1 LGLVADTVTAVQTVA
16 VLSLGGTISM
26 TSPRDG
32 GPVVPALGSAELVRA
47 VPGLE
52 ATGVEL
58 VTVDVRR
65 LPGSGITMAVL
76 DEAVRIAAEHVDAGA
91 AGVVV
96 TQGTD
101 TIEETSFALD
111 LRWDRDA
118 PLVVTGAMRHPAMAG
133 ADGPANLL
141 AAVRTAASADARG
154 LGCVVVM
161 ADEIH
166 AARWV
171 RKTHTTGV
179 TAFGSPATGPLGELV
194 EGRAVVNMRPARLPA
209 TPPPVLG
216 DVRVA
221 LVTAVLDDD
230 GTLLPALA
238 GRADGLVVAA
248 LGVGHVPVP
257 WVEPLTDLVTQM
269 PVVLTSRIGAGPVL
283 TSTYGYPGSEA
294 DLIDRGLVPAG
305 ALDPYKARV
314 LLHRLLAGGTKPDD
328 VAPAFAR
335 FANLATSS
343 SP

>member
-1 LGLVADTVTAVQTVA
+1 VTAVQTVA

-26 TSPRDG
+26 SPPDAGG
-32 GPVVPALGSAELVRA
+32 GPVVPALGSADLVRA
-47 VPGLE
+47 VPGL
-52 ATGVEL
+52 ADSDVEL

-65 LPGSGITMAVL
+65 LPGSGMTMAVL
-76 DEAVRIAAEHVDAGA
+76 DEAVRLAGEHVDAGA

-111 LRWDRDA
+111 LRWDRDE
-118 PLVVTGAMRHPAMAG
+118 PLVVTGAMRHSGQAG

-141 AAVRTAASADARG
+141 AAVATAASPAARG
-154 LGCVVVM
+154 LGCLVVM

-179 TAFGSPATGPLGELV
+179 TAFGSPAAGPLGQLV
-194 EGRAVVNMRPARLPA
+194 EGRAIVHLRLSRLPT
-209 TPPPVLG
+209 TPPPVLDG
-216 DVRVA
+216 IRVA

-230 GTLLPALA
+230 GTMLPALA

-248 LGVGHVPVP
+248 LGAGHVPVP
-257 WVEPLTDLVTQM
+257 WVEPLTDLVQQL
-269 PVVLTSRIGAGPVL
+269 PVVLASRIGAGPVL
-283 TSTYGYPGSEA
+283 TRTYGYPGSEA
-294 DLIDRGLVPAG
+294 DLIDRGLLPAG
-305 ALDPYKARV
+305 PLDPFKARV

-328 VAPAFAR
+328 VGPAFAR
-335 FANLATSS
+335 FTTPVTTSS
-343 SP
+343 P

>member
-1 LGLVADTVTAVQTVA
+1 VTTVQTVA

-26 TSPRDG
+26 TSPGDGG
-32 GPVVPALGSAELVRA
+32 GPVVPALGSADLVRS

-52 ATGVEL
+52 ATGLEI

-65 LPGSGITMAVL
+65 LAGSAMTMAVL
-76 DEAVRIAAEHVDAGA
+76 DEAVRLAAEHVDAGA

-111 LRWDRDA
+111 LRWDREE
-118 PLVVTGAMRHPAMAG
+118 PLVVTGAMRHPALAG
-133 ADGPANLL
+133 ADGPGNLL
-141 AAVRTAASADARG
+141 AAVLTAASPAARG

-161 ADEIH
+161 ADDLH

-179 TAFGSPATGPLGELV
+179 TAFGSPATGPLGQVV
-194 EGRAVVNMRPARLPA
+194 EGRPMVHLRPPRLPT
-209 TPPPVLG
+209 TPPPVL
-216 DVRVA
+216 DDIRVA

-230 GTLLPALA
+230 GTMLPALA

-257 WVEPLTDLVTQM
+257 WVEPLSDLVAQM
-269 PVVLTSRIGAGPVL
+269 PVVLASRIGAGPVL
-283 TSTYGYPGSEA
+283 TSMYGFPGSEA
-294 DLIDRGLVPAG
+294 DLIDRGLIPAG
-305 ALDPYKARV
+305 PLDPYKARV

-328 VAPAFAR
+328 VGEAFAR
-335 FANLATSS
+335 FTDPVTSA

>member
-1 LGLVADTVTAVQTVA
+1 MTAVQTVA

-26 TSPRDG
+26 TSPGDG
-32 GPVVPALGSAELVRA
+32 GPVVPALGSADLVRS

-52 ATGVEL
+52 ATGLDL

-65 LPGSGITMAVL
+65 LAGSAMTMSAL
-76 DEAVRIAAEHVDAGA
+76 DEAVRLAAEHVDAGA

-111 LRWDRDA
+111 LRWDREE
-118 PLVVTGAMRHPAMAG
+118 PLVVTGAMRHPALAG
-133 ADGPANLL
+133 ADGPGNLL
-141 AAVRTAASADARG
+141 AAVLTAASPAARG

-161 ADEIH
+161 ADELH

-179 TAFGSPATGPLGELV
+179 TAFGSPATGPLGQVV
-194 EGRAVVNMRPARLPA
+194 EGRPMVHLRPPRLPT
-209 TPPPVLG
+209 TPPPVL
-216 DVRVA
+216 DDIRVA

-230 GTLLPALA
+230 GTMLPALA

-257 WVEPLTDLVTQM
+257 WVEPLTDLVAQM
-269 PVVLTSRIGAGPVL
+269 PVILASRIGAGPVL
-283 TSTYGYPGSEA
+283 TSMYGFPGSEA

-305 ALDPYKARV
+305 PLDPYKARV
-314 LLHRLLAGGTKPDD
+314 LLHRLLAGGTKPGD

-335 FANLATSS
+335 FTDPVTSS